1 MKTSVLVDIEREL
14 DMVAGMDMVMMDVD
28 GRNIDV
34 SPSIDSVDMDID
46 VEAPHLKPKSILS
59 SPPRRSPPLAP
70 AAPDCVLSP
79 HQLVAALIL
88 RNRTTRKSSSTRPS
102 AGSERIRR
110 RSPLADSAI

>member
-28 GRNIDV
+28 GRNMDV

-46 VEAPHLKPKSILS
+46 VETPHLKPKSILS
-59 SPPRRSPPLAP
+59 SPPRRSPSLAP
-70 AAPDCVLSP
+70 APDCVLSP
-79 HQLVAALIL
+79 HQLVAALML